1 MPHETSINDLVEHIY
16 CINLDRRPDR
26 WAMAEKEFEKAGI
39 RDVERFVATDGK
51 TMPKGKLKPGEL
63 GVTNS
68 VMRVFRDA
76 VQKNYSSILI
86 LEDDVEFAP
95 TMSLSLSWAPEDWEI
110 LHFGGSHAR
119 GKPKKI
125 NAKIAIPN
133 KTLSAYA
140 IAFKGT
146 TYTKLLSLLNYDEQV
161 DVTYANNWHQFKSY
175 VFTPPIAGVK
185 PIYSDIQEGFYDHP
199 DLRRYDTDYWA

>member
-51 TMPKGKLKPGEL
+51 MMPKGKLKPGEL
-63 GVTNS
+63 GIINS

-76 VQKNYSSILI
+76 IQKDYSSILI

-95 TMSLSLSWAPEDWEI
+95 TMSLSLGWAPDDWEI
-110 LHFGGSHAR
+110 LHFGGNHMW
-119 GKPKKI
+119 GKPQPVNDKV
-125 NAKIAIPN
+125 ATAN
-133 KTLSAYA
+133 KTLAAQAIMFKRCTYA
-140 IAFKGT
+140 
-146 TYTKLLSLLNYDEQV
+146 KLLSLLNYEEQS
-161 DVTYANNWHQFKSY
+161 DVTYAHSLHQFKSY
-175 VFTPPIAGVK
+175 VFVPSIAWQK
-185 PIYSDIQEGFYDHP
+185 PNWSDIQERLVDYP
-199 DLRRYDTDYWA
+199 YLR

>member
-1 MPHETSINDLVEHIY
+1 MSHETAVNDLVAHIY

-39 RDVERFVATDGK
+39 ADVERFVATDGK

-76 VQKNYSSILI
+76 IQKNYSSILI

-95 TMSLSLSWAPEDWEI
+95 TMSLSLSWTPEDWEI
-110 LHFGGSHAR
+110 LHFGGNHTW
-119 GKPKKI
+119 GKPQKI
-125 NAKIAIPN
+125 NDRISVAN
-133 KTLSAYA
+133 KTVAAHA
-140 IAFKGT
+140 IAFKKT
-146 TYTKLLSLLNYDEQV
+146 AYTKLLSLLNYDEQV
-161 DVTYANNWHQFKSY
+161 DVTYAHNWHQFRSY
-175 VFTPPIAGVK
+175 VFVPSIARQK
-185 PIYSDIQEGFYDHP
+185 PSYSDIQERF
-199 DLRRYDTDYWA
+199 TDYSYLK